1 MWTLCHPS
9 DQMEVARNF
18 DIHLIPAT
26 LLVLQLDGIYGTLL
40 SFRALLS
47 KILLRRP
54 ITIRLYANLHL
65 KFVLERAS
73 NIMILTIQLCLWSP
87 LQHDLEIVR
96 LILLLWYCVNQHPCY
111 LGHREGL
118 GPTIRMLFI
127 GVKVFLIC
135 YFFQH
140 FLLSLSSFQV
150 LGAIL
155 LFGEG
160 ALEASPNLLLSLYII
175 LSDWE
180 RGWWG
185 PVYWIYKIN
194 LKNFQDCKYAD
205 F

>member
-9 DQMEVARNF
+9 DQMEVAWTFN
-18 DIHLIPAT
+18 IHFIHAT
-26 LLVLQLDGIYGTLL
+26 LFVLRLDGIYGTLL
-40 SFRALLS
+40 FFRALLA

-73 NIMILTIQLCLWSP
+73 NIMILTIQLCLWSS

-96 LILLLWYCVNQHPCY
+96 LILLLWYCVNQHPCN

-127 GVKVFLIC
+127 GVKVFFIC
-135 YFFQH
+135 CCFQLL
-140 FLLSLSSFQV
+140 LLSLSSFQV

-194 LKNFQDCKYAD
+194 LKKHSRL
-205 F
+205 